1 MVSTQKDPVL
11 AVLSLSGGNDGLN
24 TVIPYSNPLYRDYR
38 PTLGIPEGQIIPI
51 NDDLGFHPTMGP
63 LKKFWDE
70 GKLAIFLG
78 VGYDNPSYSHF
89 RSMDIWHTCEP
100 DKIGTEGWL
109 GRVLKEIDPS
119 AENVLCGVN
128 FGRGLPRALVMEGV
142 PVASVGNLETYGL
155 LTGIDGESQR
165 DQALDVFGRMYSPA
179 MGSGAVMDYIH
190 STGTNALKGADILA
204 TAPDKYTSE
213 VEYSNTV
220 VGQYMK
226 NIAQTHLAE
235 FGSRVLYTTSP
246 YNSFDTHA
254 NQAPALRPV
263 ERRVQQRGY
272 LLPGPAEPQ
281 RQRQRDAAHVHRVWP
296 PHLRQRF
303 RHRPRRRRH
312 RLGCGRARQGRHL
325 RRVPV
330 PGTRP
335 AGRGGQ
341 PPLRHGLPLH
351 LHHHRGRLVQDGL
364 PAQRRRFLREGQ
376 LPVGPQEQSLFDS
389 GKSVVPAKP
398 GTSNPA
404 MTVGA
409 GLKSAPTWAIQA
421 VRLFNRNDTKQK
433 DEVRA

>member
-1 MVSTQKDPVL
+1 MVSTKKDPVL

-109 GRVLKEIDPS
+109 GRVLKEIDPN

-128 FGRGLPRALVMEGV
+128 FGRGLPRALVMDGV

-155 LTGIDGESQR
+155 LTGIDGEDQR
-165 DQALDVFGRMYSPA
+165 NDALDVFGRMYSPA
-179 MGSGAVMDYIH
+179 MGTGAVMDYIH

-204 TAPDKYTSE
+204 TAPDKYTSS

-226 NIAQTHLAE
+226 NIAQTHLAG

-254 NQAPALRPV
+254 NQASL
-263 ERRVQQRGY
+263 
-272 LLPGPAEPQ
+272 
-281 RQRQRDAAHVHRVWP
+281 HS
-296 PHLRQRF
+296 
-303 RHRPRRRRH
+303 
-312 RLGCGRARQGRHL
+312 
-325 RRVPV
+325 
-330 PGTRP
+330 
-335 AGRGGQ
+335 
-341 PPLRHGLPLH
+341 GLWTD
-351 LHHHRGRLVQDGL
+351 VSNNVDTFYQD
-364 PAQRRRFLREGQ
+364 LREHNASDEVMLLMFTEFGRRI
-376 LPVGPQEQSLFDS
+376 GDNGS
-389 GKSVVPAKP
+389 G
-398 GTSNPA
+398 TDH
-404 MTVGA
+404 GA
-409 GLKSAPTWAIQA
+409 GGIAFVVGEHVKGGIYGEYPSLEPSQQEEGGNLKYSTDFRSIYTTIVEDFYKMDPQPI
-421 VRLFNRNDTKQK
+421 VGGSFEKVNFL
-433 DEVRA
+433 

>member
-24 TVIPYSNPLYRDYR
+24 TVIPYNNPLYRDYR

-51 NDDLGFHPTMGP
+51 NDELGFHPTMGP

-109 GRVLKEIDPS
+109 GRVLKEIDPN

-155 LTGIDGESQR
+155 LTGIDGDSQR

-204 TAPDKYTSE
+204 TAPDKYTSN

-254 NQAPALRPV
+254 NQASLHSGLWSDVSNNVDTFYQDLRDHNASDNV
-263 ERRVQQRGY
+263 MLLMFTEFGRRISDNGS
-272 LLPGPAEPQ
+272 
-281 RQRQRDAAHVHRVWP
+281 
-296 PHLRQRF
+296 
-303 RHRPRRRRH
+303 
-312 RLGCGRARQGRHL
+312 
-325 RRVPV
+325 
-330 PGTRP
+330 GTD
-335 AGRGGQ
+335 
-341 PPLRHGLPLH
+341 H
-351 LHHHRGRLVQDGL
+351 
-364 PAQRRRFLREGQ
+364 
-376 LPVGPQEQSLFDS
+376 
-389 GKSVVPAKP
+389 
-398 GTSNPA
+398 
-404 MTVGA
+404 GA
-409 GLKSAPTWAIQA
+409 GGIAFA
-421 VRLFNRNDTKQK
+421 VGEHVKGGIYGEYPSLEPSQQEEGGNLRYNMDFRSIYTTIVEDWFKMDAQPIVGGSFEKVNFL
-433 DEVRA
+433 